1 MPGPHSSLFHSV
13 VDFLNKF
20 SSQTLKFRKPPFQ
33 GTQGIPTQVLRQLE
47 PILRAQREKARWFPK
62 FRSLREK
69 LIKEVTSRM
78 KERVRN
84 GALASQPG
92 GKTPGKLV
100 RGFLGDSDAGELF
113 TYEEGVIPA
122 PFEALV

>member
-1 MPGPHSSLFHSV
+1 
-13 VDFLNKF
+13 
-20 SSQTLKFRKPPFQ
+20 
-33 GTQGIPTQVLRQLE
+33 
-47 PILRAQREKARWFPK
+47 
-62 FRSLREK
+62 
-69 LIKEVTSRM
+69 M